1 MKPKTY
7 TQLYIQLVF
16 AVKYRRALLLDEI
29 RPDIFKYMGGIIA
42 AMNHKPLIIN
52 GPSNHVHILLG
63 LNPSKSISETVL
75 NIKRSTSLYI
85 NRKKLCASKFA
96 WQEGYGAFS
105 YSKSQIDRVYH
116 YIQNQ
121 EQHHKKKT
129 FKKECKGCL
138 KNLKIEYDEKFL
150 FDFFDGDDNNC

>member
-16 AVKYRRALLLDEI
+16 AVKNRHALLSDKI
-29 RPDIFKYMGGIIA
+29 RPDIFKYMGGIISE
-42 AMNHKPLIIN
+42 MHHKPLIIN
-52 GPSNHVHILLG
+52 GPPNHVHILFG

-85 NRKKLCASKFA
+85 NREKLCTSKFS

-129 FKKECKGCL
+129 FKEEYVGFL
-138 KNLKIEYDEKFL
+138 KNLEIEYNEKFL
-150 FDFFDGDDNNC
+150 FDFIDGADNNY